1 MNCHAEDTDTQAG
14 NKIDWLLWS
23 SGLLIG
29 AGYIVHGLLSETVAD
44 VHWLHEFS
52 HSAFELVNTVWWGV
66 AIGILMIAV
75 LGRIPREF
83 VMSALGTR
91 HGTQGIVRA
100 TFAGVLLDLCSHG
113 VLMVGAKLYE
123 RGASTGQVV
132 AFLVSS
138 PWNSLS
144 LTLILIA
151 LIGLP
156 WTLGFI
162 VLSMAIAIVT
172 GILFD
177 RLIRS
182 GTLPDNPNV
191 SDLPDDFQFWREAR
205 VQLAGADFSAGAF
218 AGMLADGI
226 RESRMVV
233 RWILFGLVLASLVRA
248 FVPAEMFASYFG
260 PTVLGLGV
268 TVIVAT
274 ILEVC
279 SEGSTPLAADIL
291 NRAGAPGNSF
301 AFLMGGVATDYTEI
315 MVLKDTTSSLKIALF
330 LPLLTLP
337 QVIAL
342 GWLINV
348 VAAG

>member
-23 SGLLIG
+23 SGSLIG

-233 RWILFGLVLASLVRA
+233 RWILLGLVLASLVRA

>member
-23 SGLLIG
+23 SGSLIG

-83 VMSALGTR
+83 VVSALGTR

-233 RWILFGLVLASLVRA
+233 RWILLGLVLASLVRA